1 MSEFVVDFLPKDLHR
16 KGLMA
21 TSRRRS
27 ALLLALLGSVVV
39 GVGAHSWNRFREAES
54 RRAVSLAL
62 TTSGSRVDDVVDRLA
77 GEQRELR
84 RFLGVY
90 DRLAL
95 PVEESDLVATITHLM
110 PERTS
115 LSMLRLEVRE
125 EAPAKADQADGKA
138 APKAKGKA
146 KAKEAPAKAPSR
158 WMEVTVRGFAAS
170 NGDLYELERRL
181 ANAKPFESVSV
192 SENKPTDVPGSRI
205 QEFAIT
211 CRVPLDVRYARPG
224 RADSFAA
231 AGKEST
237 R

>member
-27 ALLLALLGSVVV
+27 ALLLALLGSMVV
-39 GVGAHSWNRFREAES
+39 GVGAHSWNSFREAES
-54 RRAVSLAL
+54 RRAVSLSL
-62 TTSGSRVDDVVDRLA
+62 TTNGSKVDDVVDRLA

-84 RFLGVY
+84 RYLGVY

-95 PVEESDLVATITHLM
+95 PIEQSDLVATVTHLM

-115 LSMLRLEVRE
+115 LAMLRLEVRE
-125 EAPAKADQADGKA
+125 EAAPKPEAAEGKP
-138 APKAKGKA
+138 APKAKA
-146 KAKEAPAKAPSR
+146 KANAKDAPAKTPAR
-158 WMEVTVRGFAAS
+158 WMEVTIRGFAAS

-205 QEFAIT
+205 Q
-211 CRVPLDVRYARPG
+211 
-224 RADSFAA
+224 
-231 AGKEST
+231 
-237 R
+237 

>member
-16 KGLMA
+16 RGLMA

-27 ALLLALLGSVVV
+27 ALLLALLGSMVV

-62 TTSGSRVDDVVDRLA
+62 TTNGSKVDDVGARLA
-77 GEQRELR
+77 AAPRELR
-84 RFLGVY
+84 RYLGVY

-95 PVEESDLVATITHLM
+95 PIEQSDLVATVTHLM

-115 LSMLRLEVRE
+115 LAMLRLEVRE
-125 EAPAKADQADGKA
+125 EAATKADAADGKP
-138 APKAKGKA
+138 APKSKGKA
-146 KAKEAPAKAPSR
+146 KDAPAKVPAR
-158 WMEVTVRGFAAS
+158 WMEVTIRGFAAS

-224 RADSFAA
+224 RGDSFAA
-231 AGKEST
+231 AGKEAA

>member
-1 MSEFVVDFLPKDLHR
+1 MSEFVVDFLPRDLHR

-27 ALLLALLGSVVV
+27 ALLLALLGSMVL
-39 GVGAHSWNRFREAES
+39 GVGAHSWNRFREAQS

-62 TTSGSRVDDVVDRLA
+62 TTSGSKVDDVVDRLA
-77 GEQRELR
+77 GEQQELR

-95 PVEESDLVATITHLM
+95 PIEQSDLIATVTHLM

-115 LSMLRLEVRE
+115 LAMLRMEVRE
-125 EAPAKADQADGKA
+125 EAPQKAEAADA
-138 APKAKGKA
+138 AGQKPKA
-146 KAKEAPAKAPSR
+146 KAKAKGAPTKAPAR
-158 WMEVTVRGFAAS
+158 WMEITIRGFAAS

-181 ANAKPFESVSV
+181 ANTKPFESVSV

-205 QEFAIT
+205 QEFAVT

-224 RADSFAA
+224 RGDAFAA
-231 AGKEST
+231 APKEAS